1 MGMNGRQ
8 RQGEAKRHSMISR
21 AIAVVAGAC
30 VSLSAPPGTAA
41 TPAVPETAAAA
52 LSRLRPGQHVR
63 VAATGSDTIEGRFV
77 TIRDGHLVLDR
88 TGFVGSSSS
97 SVPIESVR
105 TAWVRGRGTKTG
117 AVVGGVVGGLAG
129 GVLVGFASGASC
141 EVDSCRDDWLVAAVI
156 GLAVGG
162 AAGALTGSLIG
173 AASPRWR
180 VVYAA
185 GSAGQSGAPP
195 ASSVAVGERSPRS
208 DRIGSASLHLGYA
221 KALDAIAPGGGA
233 GGSLSWTAELGK
245 VAPSLE
251 IGWYGLG
258 SRDLLTPRGESLHYE
273 ESLLYF
279 GPAVSVG
286 PSRGRVRPYARASL
300 GFYSWKTFDPQ
311 VLDPESGVTEP
322 VSHRNFLGGSLSG
335 GVRLHTAGASFGL
348 EGRWHTNVSGV
359 PQVALHEPAQ
369 RLSVL
374 SLTVGATLHW

>member
-1 MGMNGRQ
+1 V
-8 RQGEAKRHSMISR
+8 I
-21 AIAVVAGAC
+21 
-30 VSLSAPPGTAA
+30 
-41 TPAVPETAAAA
+41 
-52 LSRLRPGQHVR
+52 
-63 VAATGSDTIEGRFV
+63 
-77 TIRDGHLVLDR
+77 
-88 TGFVGSSSS
+88 
-97 SVPIESVR
+97 
-105 TAWVRGRGTKTG
+105 
-117 AVVGGVVGGLAG
+117 GGLAG
-129 GVLVGFASGASC
+129 GVLVGLAAGASC

-156 GLAVGG
+156 GLAAGG

-180 VVYAA
+180 LVYAA

-195 ASSVAVGERSPRS
+195 ASSVAVAERSPRS
-208 DRIGSASLHLGYA
+208 VRIGSASLHLGYA
-221 KALDAIAPGGGA
+221 KALDSMAPGGGA

-251 IGWYGLG
+251 IGWCGLG
-258 SRDLLTPRGESLHYE
+258 SHDLLTPRGESLHYE

-322 VSHRNFLGGSLSG
+322 VSHRDFLGGSLSG

-348 EGRWHTNVSGV
+348 EARWHTNVSGV
-359 PQVALHEPAQ
+359 PQMAIHEPAQ

-374 SLTVGATLHW
+374 SLTAGATLHW